1 MEKKEI
7 ETIKIEVDGEL
18 NNPPKK
24 WEKTNFKKPK
34 NTLFSSYDEDLIL

>member
-1 MEKKEI
+1 MKNIEKILKNTKMEKKKI

-24 WEKTNFKKPK
+24 WEKTNFKKI
-34 NTLFSSYDEDLIL
+34 Y